1 MDTVKDLQN
10 TIVEKVEENSK
21 GDVDLYKALG
31 YFEEVISECFELEI
45 NWINN
50 RMEDYYAEMYKI
62 NWGSYDK
69 TGDTSEYA
77 KGISRSFLSSAKIMK
92 ITLSSNFYLVFINR
106 LIIAVP
112 NSFMDHVYRNK
123 KANEIAAQQFLVDV
137 NDIKKNLATLINTG
151 DKIEQRMIDNY
162 SNTLNKEVTKIEIR
176 LKVLGY
182 PLENLEEAYSMM
194 VQDPTKD
201 DFDKL
206 LTLKGV
212 KKNDLGNYTLKI
224 KY

>member
-1 MDTVKDLQN
+1 MDTIKDLQN
-10 TIVEKVEENSK
+10 IIVDRVEESK
-21 GDVDLYKALG
+21 KSEVDLYKALG

-50 RMEDYYAEMYKI
+50 KMEDHYAGMYKI
-62 NWGSYDK
+62 NWGVFDK
-69 TGDTSEYA
+69 TGDTSDYA
-77 KGISRSFLSSAKIMK
+77 KGISQSFLSSAKIMK
-92 ITLSSNFYLVFINR
+92 ATLSPNFYLVFINR

-112 NSFMDHVYRNK
+112 SSFIEHVYRNK
-123 KANEIAAQQFLVDV
+123 RANEIASQQFLVDV
-137 NDIKKNLATLINTG
+137 NDIKKNLATLIDTSL
-151 DKIEQRMIDNY
+151 KYEQRMVDNY
-162 SNTLNKEVTKIEIR
+162 NNTLNKEITKIEIR

-212 KKNDLGNYTLKI
+212 KKNELGNYALKA